1 MSDLDAIRAQRL
13 AQLRGQQGA
22 GGSPGFQLPAG
33 MKPQGAP
40 GQGEEDPAAKAQ
52 AQAQE
57 EEMRRTL
64 MGQILEPDARERLS
78 RIALTRPSL
87 ARQIEELLVR
97 MARSGQLK
105 GKVGDTELKGLLE
118 QVSSQSPLQA
128 NPSTVQAGSR
138 TRSLG
143 AGITIQR
150 KRDESE
156 SDEYDL

>member
-13 AQLRGQQGA
+13 AQLRGQQG
-22 GGSPGFQLPAG
+22 GGASPGFQLPAG
-33 MKPQGAP
+33 MTPQGGP
-40 GQGEEDPAAKAQ
+40 GQAEEDPAAKAQ
-52 AQAQE
+52 AQQQE

-64 MGQILEPDARERLS
+64 MGQILASDARERS
-78 RIALTRPSL
+78 LTRPSL
-87 ARQIEELLVR
+87 AMQIEELLVR

-118 QVSSQSPLQA
+118 QVSAQSQPQVPA
-128 NPSTVQAGSR
+128 STVQAGSR

-143 AGITIQR
+143 GGITIQR